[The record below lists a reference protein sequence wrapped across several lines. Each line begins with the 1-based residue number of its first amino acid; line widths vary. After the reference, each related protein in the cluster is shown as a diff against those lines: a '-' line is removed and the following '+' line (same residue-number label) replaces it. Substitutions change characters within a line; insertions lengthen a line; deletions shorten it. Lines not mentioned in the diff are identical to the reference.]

1 MVMAA
6 LPEEVAVI
14 RRRLVE
20 ARRVSKGPG
29 SLRRW
34 EGRIGD
40 QRVQVVVT
48 GDGAARARS
57 GARVAL
63 DELLGTTTR
72 CRHLIVAGVAGAAD
86 PALRAHDLVV
96 AREVVR
102 EGGVT
107 RRADEAMVAKVMRV
121 TGAGPGR
128 VLTREMLAASVA
140 RKRQIHDEWASVD
153 DLPTVVDLETAWYIE
168 EAERCGVPWTVVR
181 VVSDA
186 ADEPLPSFLEGCR
199 DEGGAVRRGRVAW
212 HALQHPG
219 TIPPLL
225 RLARRVRQCAVV
237 LAEAVALTVGMDV
250 KENGG

>member
-1 MVMAA
+1 MSG
-6 LPEEVAVI
+6 
-14 RRRLVE
+14 
-20 ARRVSKGPG
+20 RRV
-29 SLRRW
+29 L
-34 EGRIGD
+34 
-40 QRVQVVVT
+40 VVVT

-63 DELLGTTTR
+63 DELLGTRPAR

-102 EGGVT
+102 EGGVA
-107 RRADEAMVAKVMRV
+107 RRADETMVAKLVRE
-121 TGAGPGR
+121 TGAVPGR

-140 RKRQIHDEWASVD
+140 HKRQIHEEWSRVD
-153 DLPTVVDLETAWYIE
+153 PFPTVVDLETASYIE
-168 EAERCGVPWTVVR
+168 EAERCGVPWTVLR

-186 ADEPLPSFLEGCR
+186 GDEPLPAFLEGCR
-199 DEGGAVRRGRVAW
+199 DEGGAIRRGRVAW
-212 HALQHPG
+212 HALRHPG
-219 TIPPLL
+219 TIPSLL

-237 LAEAVALTVGMDV
+237 LAEAVALTVGIDV